1 MAAHQLRLGALRRQV
16 GLAAALALALPAAVA
31 VANTAE
37 LPLRGTTWAQGEAGS
52 PSPSLRL
59 DSLQPRLHGYAGCN
73 RISGAFELDG
83 ARLVVSRLVSSRRV
97 CVPDDGAEQR
107 FLQAQAGVR
116 HWRIE
121 GGALLLLSAAGAPLP
136 TLRAAPERP

>member
-16 GLAAALALALPAAVA
+16 ALAAALALALPAAVA
-31 VANTAE
+31 VASAAE
-37 LPLRGTTWAQGEAGS
+37 LPLRGTAQGEAGS

-59 DSLQPRLHGYAGCN
+59 DPLQPRLSGYAGCN
-73 RISGAFELDG
+73 RISGAFEIDG
-83 ARLVVSRLVSSRRV
+83 ARLVVSRLVSTRRV

-121 GGALLLLSAAGAPLP
+121 GGALLLLSAAGAPRL

>member
-16 GLAAALALALPAAVA
+16 ALAAALALALPAAVA
-31 VANTAE
+31 VANAAE
-37 LPLRGTTWAQGEAGS
+37 LPLRGTAQGEAGS

-59 DSLQPRLHGYAGCN
+59 DPLQPRLCGYAGCN

-83 ARLVVSRLVSSRRV
+83 ARLVVSRLASTRRV

-107 FLQAQAGVR
+107 VLQAQAGVR

-121 GGALLLLSAAGAPLP
+121 GGAPLS